1 VEVVRADTEINAP
14 NVKPVLEFF
23 NSPMASVCVSV
34 LQDVVLNIADSVAS
48 AYVTCARDSAAK
60 APVNGGASQDNN
72 SGAVVRVSPFRD
84 ALNVRLKNTRA
95 LEKFRNETSL
105 RSWLTRNYYD
115 VIAMYEDWHT
125 LLGINETGEVSIP
138 SSIEFKQSFS
148 VNKSI
153 N

>member
-1 VEVVRADTEINAP
+1 MEVVQTETEISMP
-14 NVKPVLEFF
+14 DVEPVLEFF
-23 NSPMASVCVSV
+23 NSPMASVCVSI

-60 APVNGGASQDNN
+60 APVNGGVSQENN

-115 VIAMYEDWHT
+115 VIAMYEDWHM
-125 LLGINETGEVSIP
+125 LLGMNEIGEVSMLDR
-138 SSIEFKQSFS
+138 SRLNDFFL
-148 VNKSI
+148 
-153 N
+153 